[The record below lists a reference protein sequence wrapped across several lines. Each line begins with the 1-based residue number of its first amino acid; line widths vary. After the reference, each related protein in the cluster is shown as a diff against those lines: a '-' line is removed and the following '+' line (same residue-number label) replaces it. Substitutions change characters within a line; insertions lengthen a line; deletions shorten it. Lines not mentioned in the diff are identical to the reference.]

1 VRGIRLAD
9 EAFYTL
15 LRIKKTPFPGAAEG
29 LVNMKIVDAAYK
41 SSRTGK
47 VIEIK

>member
-1 VRGIRLAD
+1 MYDAQMMHFVECVRTG
-9 EAFYTL
+9 T
-15 LRIKKTPFPGAAEG
+15 TPVPGAAEG

-47 VIEIK
+47 IVEVK